1 MGPPHTSGA
10 TRTRGE
16 QEKCTSCNMADW
28 QEEHECLLAKALA
41 AVVGAAVAAAVR
53 AADSLPPPRHRERE
67 REREMLRSLQRKQI
81 FLCHNR
87 SESESHISTYVVAK

>member
-67 REREMLRSLQRKQI
+67 RERERCFDHSKESRSFCATTGARVKAI
-81 FLCHNR
+81 
-87 SESESHISTYVVAK
+87 